1 VSPAT
6 RLCLVLLA
14 ACAAPAACWADEVR
28 LKNGDRITGKVVEA
42 SGGKLKVSTAAAGDL
57 TIDLKEVQTFSTD
70 EPVELRM
77 KDGGIVR
84 TRVSPSESAG
94 AISTGGETDVTL
106 ASIKS
111 VSSKGPRWTGAVVVG
126 GLLTRGNSN
135 TESLNVSVEASR
147 RGRDDR
153 ISANAGYIY
162 SRQDDPN
169 GPGKTTTA
177 DNWSAAGKYDYFFSE
192 KFYGF
197 AALRVEHDTLAEL
210 DVRVTPSVG
219 VGYQWV
225 ETPDFNFA
233 TEAGLAWVYEDYAT
247 GGSDDHVAAR
257 LAYHVDKKFNDKVSL
272 RHNLEYLPS
281 LEEISDYNLNADAG
295 LRATL
300 TKTMF
305 AEFKFEWRYDATPA
319 PDAANN
325 DLRYL
330 LGVGWSF

>member
-1 VSPAT
+1 VHRAIRFS
-6 RLCLVLLA
+6 LVLLT
-14 ACAAPAACWADEVR
+14 ACAAAPCLADEVR

-42 SGGKLKVSTAAAGDL
+42 SGGKLKISTEAAGDL
-57 TIDLKEVQTFSTD
+57 TIDMKEVQTFTTD
-70 EPVELRM
+70 EPVEVRL
-77 KDGGIVR
+77 KDGTVTR
-84 TRVSPSESAG
+84 TRVAASESAG

-106 ASIKS
+106 SSVKS

-135 TESLNVSVEASR
+135 TESLNASVEASR
-147 RGRDDR
+147 RGVNDR

-162 SRQDDPN
+162 SREEDPN
-169 GPGKTTTA
+169 GGGKTTTA
-177 DNWSAAGKYDYFFSE
+177 DNWFAAGKYDYYFTE
-192 KFYGF
+192 KFYGYG
-197 AALRVEHDTLAEL
+197 ALRVEHDTIADL
-210 DVRVTPSVG
+210 DLRVTPSVG

-225 ETPDFNFA
+225 ESPDFNFS

-247 GGSDDHVAAR
+247 GGTDEHVGAR

-281 LEEISDYNLNADAG
+281 LEDISDYNLNADAG
-295 LRATL
+295 IRATL

-319 PDAANN
+319 PDASNN
-325 DLRYL
+325 DLRYI
-330 LGVGWSF
+330 LGVGWTF